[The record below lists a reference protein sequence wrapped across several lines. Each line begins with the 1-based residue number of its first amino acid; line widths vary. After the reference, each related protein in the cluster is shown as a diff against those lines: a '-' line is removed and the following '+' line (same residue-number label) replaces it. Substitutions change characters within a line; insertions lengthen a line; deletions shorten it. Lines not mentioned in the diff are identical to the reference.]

1 MKQEIKA
8 FNAEVKV
15 SSSGDKGIVE
25 ALVSVFGNVDLGGD
39 RVLEGAFSESLA
51 KWKAKGDPMPF
62 IFSHQWDNPDA
73 YLGAVTEAEETQDGL
88 VVKAQIDLGHPAAK
102 RVFDLL
108 KQRLITQF
116 SFGFYA
122 EEFSYVKDEVYGE
135 VRELSKVDVFEVG
148 PTLMGMN
155 PETALLE
162 AASAVTRSQ
171 KAGRVLNSK
180 NEQALRDARDLI
192 DSVLSGVSTESAKSD
207 GQSDSS
213 GYVDT
218 TPDEKSALGGA
229 DGDTLTHDP
238 CPEPAQPASEVI
250 ATDDAVADNPSSVGE
265 DGKAF
270 GDPESIINDEQ
281 IVALLAKTRFGEE
294 S

>member
-1 MKQEIKA
+1 MKQEIKSFDA
-8 FNAEVKV
+8 QVKV

-39 RVLEGAFSESLA
+39 RMMAGAFADSLA

-73 YLGAVTEAEETQDGL
+73 YLGGVTEAVETEDGL
-88 VVKAQIDLGHPAAK
+88 VVKAQIDLAHPAAK

-122 EEFSYVKDEVYGE
+122 EEYAYVKDEVYGE

-155 PETALLE
+155 PETVLLE

-171 KAGRVLNSK
+171 KAGRVLNGK
-180 NEQALRDARDLI
+180 NEQSLRDARDLI
-192 DSVLSGVSTESAKSD
+192 DGVLSGVSTESAKTE
-207 GQSDSS
+207 GQSEST
-213 GYVDT
+213 GYADT
-218 TPDEKSALGGA
+218 ALDEKSALSGA
-229 DGDTLTHDP
+229 EGETLTHEP
-238 CPEPAQPASEVI
+238 CPEPSQPATDVV
-250 ATDDAVADNPSSVGE
+250 AMDDAVADNPSSVGE
-265 DGKAF
+265 DGNAL
-270 GDPESIINDEQ
+270 GDPESTINDEQ
-281 IVALLAKTRFGEE
+281 IIALLAKTRFGEE
-294 S
+294 I

>member
-1 MKQEIKA
+1 MKQEVKS
-8 FNAEVKV
+8 FSAEVKV

-25 ALVSVFGNVDLGGD
+25 ALVSVFGNIDLGGD
-39 RVLEGAFSESLA
+39 RVLKGAFSESLA

-73 YLGAVTEAEETQDGL
+73 YLGGVTEAVETEDGL
-88 VVKAQIDLGHPAAK
+88 VVKAQIDLSHPAAK

-122 EEFSYVKDEVYGE
+122 EEYAYVKDEAYGE

-155 PETALLE
+155 PETVLLE

-180 NEQALRDARDLI
+180 NEQSLRDARDLI
-192 DSVLSGVSTESAKSD
+192 DGVLSGVSTESAKGD
-207 GQSDSS
+207 GESETS
-213 GYVDT
+213 GYADT
-218 TPDEKSALGGA
+218 TPKEKSALNGA
-229 DGDTLTHDP
+229 EGEVLTHEP
-238 CPEPAQPASEVI
+238 CLEPAPPASDVI

-265 DGKAF
+265 DGKAL

-294 S
+294 I